1 MSDTSFENLS
11 PVERLQRLQQQAIE
25 RSAQQT
31 EQEPEPEVV
40 AEPEPV
46 REEPA
51 PEESKAESSE
61 PDKERPQ
68 YEQRL
73 PMRPR
78 RVRGGI
84 KLQQR
89 AWPMEL
95 GALAARWLQAIGR
108 VASPEAVK
116 EGFEFARSGQTR
128 RMDVEPG
135 KISATVQG
143 RRPKAH
149 EVTISLETFSSEV
162 WEKVLAEMEESALYT
177 ANILSGELPQELEQ
191 VFEQHGVKLMP
202 TGDGDLTSDA
212 TGEGAGSW
220 CEHCCCVAM
229 LVAEM
234 IDREPLM
241 LLTLRGMPA
250 DDLVERLRDRRAAS
264 ANASG
269 GGLVAVPGM
278 PEIDLAASPL
288 EETIGSFWDA
298 GPELDEVETPMAP
311 PEVSHALLRRLGP
324 SPFVDG
330 KFPLVGLLATCY
342 DVISEHALR
351 DEAIDEGLVEEEASA
366 SVTEPKPSAEPERAL
381 PKPLVPI
388 DASGRAVVGKPAL
401 PKAKARAKKKS

>member
-11 PVERLQRLQQQAIE
+11 PVERLQRLQQQASE
-25 RSAQQT
+25 RSAQQA
-31 EQEPEPEVV
+31 EPEPEVLS
-40 AEPEPV
+40 EPEPV

-51 PEESKAESSE
+51 PDEAKTESSE
-61 PDKERPQ
+61 PEQGRPQ

-95 GALAARWLQAIGR
+95 GPLAARWLQAIGR
-108 VASPEAVK
+108 VASPEAIK

-128 RMDVEPG
+128 VMDVQPG
-135 KISATVQG
+135 AIRATVQG

-149 EVTISLETFSSEV
+149 EVTISLETFPPEV
-162 WEKVLAEMEESALYT
+162 WERVLAEMEDSALYT
-177 ANILSGELPQELEQ
+177 ANILSGELPPELER
-191 VFEQHGVKLMP
+191 VFETHGVRLLPM
-202 TGDGDLTSDA
+202 GDGDLESDA
-212 TGEGAGSW
+212 TGEGAGPW
-220 CEHCCCVAM
+220 CEHCCCVA
-229 LVAEM
+229 LLIAEM

-241 LLTLRGMPA
+241 LLTLRGLPA

-278 PEIDLAASPL
+278 PEIDLSASPL
-288 EETIGSFWDA
+288 EETIGSFWEA

-324 SPFVDG
+324 SPFVEG

-351 DEAIDEGLVEEEASA
+351 DEAIDEGLLDDSEVSAPVAEA
-366 SVTEPKPSAEPERAL
+366 KPTPAEPERAL

-388 DASGRAVVGKPAL
+388 DASGKAVTGKPGL